1 MIVVPWPRNF
11 VPLTSFQSGAIEGSG
26 EPGDPGPDSIV
37 GNQTF
42 RTALST
48 EPKPLSPQPLV
59 SVVVPTKDRA
69 ESLRACLESIAR
81 QHYRHFEIIV
91 VDGGSTDETAQVV
104 EKVLRRTAG
113 SFLLQEGGLIAQ
125 ENAGWK
131 SARGEIIIR
140 TDDDVVA
147 DPLWLEGIVEG
158 FAVAPD
164 IGGVTGPTIIP
175 PSHRG
180 NRDLFLFQEKLERG
194 NLFWR
199 LVGRIYSN
207 VFMEGDPYAVSRWY
221 ESGAFSLGSNF
232 EQCLHLPGPIE
243 VDHHEACNMAV
254 RKDLLEAVG
263 GFDESFV
270 GIGEY
275 NEPDVSFKI
284 RKLGCRI
291 IFHPKARV
299 NHLPSLAGFFAD
311 RPDAYGR
318 ALNFITF
325 YFRHIRPNTP
335 KKAAKFGLYL
345 LFLNAFWTYKFLTT
359 SDAKQLRSLTG
370 TLVGLARHLLRAK
383 KQDETPT

>member
-1 MIVVPWPRNF
+1 MTRLRSFTPLASFQIATVRGGGKPRN
-11 VPLTSFQSGAIEGSG
+11 SGS
-26 EPGDPGPDSIV
+26 DSIR
-37 GNQTF
+37 GIRAF
-42 RTALST
+42 RTDLP
-48 EPKPLSPQPLV
+48 EKFKPLSPEPLV
-59 SVVVPTKDRA
+59 SVIVPTKNRA
-69 ESLRACLESIAR
+69 ENLRICLESIVR
-81 QHYRHFEIIV
+81 QHYKHLEVIV

-104 EKVLRRTAG
+104 EQFLSKTSG
-113 SFLLQEGGLIAQ
+113 SFLLQKGGLIAQ

-131 SARGEIIIR
+131 SARGEIIVR

-147 DPLWLEGIVEG
+147 DPLWLDGIVEG
-158 FAVAPD
+158 FAIAPD
-164 IGGVTGPTIIP
+164 IGGVTGPTIVP

-180 NRDLFLFQEKLERG
+180 NRDLFFFQEKLEHG

-207 VFMEGDPYAVSRWY
+207 VFMDGHPYAVSRWY

-254 RKDLLEAVG
+254 RRDLLEAVG

-284 RKLGCRI
+284 RRLGHRI

-299 NHLPSLAGFFAD
+299 NHLPSLAGFFSD

-325 YFRHIRPNTP
+325 YFRHIQPNTP

-370 TLVGLARHLLRAK
+370 TCVGLARHVLRAK
-383 KQDETPT
+383 N